1 VLQRNSVDTIFCS
14 KKRQWDESS
23 LTGICRERILYDP
36 SAGHWISF
44 YDKIGRETVRKRRKE
59 LPMEQTQQQQIERLD
74 KQPAIPPLPPWPTSA
89 PGPKVTEPPVGQKRL
104 NMRTEQVVE
113 LQYDQ
118 EQGKSTIRGESG
130 T

>member
-1 VLQRNSVDTIFCS
+1 
-14 KKRQWDESS
+14 
-23 LTGICRERILYDP
+23 
-36 SAGHWISF
+36 
-44 YDKIGRETVRKRRKE
+44 
-59 LPMEQTQQQQIERLD
+59 MEQTQQQQIERLD